1 MLGEGSTANRDSTR
15 EACFLLRSR
24 TERVT
29 EIAGEPSVA
38 TEAFGYKQELKR
50 SLGLLDLLV
59 YGLVFIVPTAPIA
72 VFGFVYNAS
81 RGMVPLVY
89 VVGLVAMLFTASSY
103 AAMARAIPVSGSVY
117 AYAGRAIG
125 ESAGFIAGWALLL
138 DYLLLPALVYMLCA
152 IAFASMMPGVPQ
164 WVWMIGLLAIN
175 TVINL
180 FGIESTARISL
191 VLLALQ
197 IILLVVFAVA
207 AIAAL
212 MHGTGGAHLSIA
224 PLFDASKISA
234 GLIFN
239 ALSLAV
245 LSFLGFDAISTLA
258 EEAHGGGVAVG
269 KATMLS
275 LVVCAV
281 LFVAQ
286 TWLISLFVL
295 GKTSFPLGRPTEEA
309 AYTIAATIGGGWLKF
324 LVSVVGIIITGIPG
338 ALTAQAATSRLLYS
352 MARDGKLPRF
362 LAYVSPTRKVPDF
375 TILAVGGLTL
385 CLFAIFYGRIDQLT
399 QIVNFGALTGFLLIH
414 ASVVAWFLWRQK
426 SRRFVRY
433 LLVPLI
439 GFAIIAYVLINMD
452 WHAQLVGGIWLW
464 IGLSIA
470 VTLKLLGT
478 NSRLSLE

>member
-1 MLGEGSTANRDSTR
+1 M
-15 EACFLLRSR
+15 
-24 TERVT
+24 T
-29 EIAGEPSVA
+29 EIASETSVSV
-38 TEAFGYKQELKR
+38 EAFGYRQELKR
-50 SLGLLDLLV
+50 SLSLLDLLV

-81 RGMVPLVY
+81 KGMVPLVY

-152 IAFASMMPGVPQ
+152 VAFASMVPGVPQ
-164 WVWMIGLLAIN
+164 WVWMVGLLAIN

-191 VLLALQ
+191 ILLALQ
-197 IILLVVFAVA
+197 MILLVVFATA

-212 MHGTGGAHLSIA
+212 MHGIGGAHLSAA
-224 PLFDASKISA
+224 PLFDASKISP

-275 LVVCAV
+275 LVLCAV
-281 LFVAQ
+281 LFIAQ

-309 AYTIAATIGGGWLKF
+309 SYSIAAMIGGGWLKF
-324 LVSVVGIIITGIPG
+324 LVSIVGIVITGIPG

-362 LAYVSPTRKVPDF
+362 LAYVSPTRKVPDY
-375 TILAVGGLTL
+375 TILAVGILTL
-385 CLFAIFYGRIDQLT
+385 CLFAIFYGGIDQLT
-399 QIVNFGALTGFLLIH
+399 QVVNFGALTGFLLIH
-414 ASVVAWFLWRQK
+414 ASVVAWFVWRQR
-426 SRRFVRY
+426 STRIVRH
-433 LLVPLI
+433 LVVPLI
-439 GFAIIAYVLINMD
+439 GFTIIAYVLYNMD
-452 WHAQLVGGIWLW
+452 RHAKLVGVIWLC
-464 IGLSIA
+464 IGIGIA
-470 VTLKLLGT
+470 VTLKLLD
-478 NSRLSLE
+478 SKRDLSLE